1 MARVRTRF
9 ASAVNACFEAPSLE
23 HRSRVTDVDADA
35 DVSLNDER
43 RRASIVDTRVRLDS
57 TREAA
62 PSRDVFMIIVYSR
75 DLVGVVD
82 PSRNLKTSA

>member
-1 MARVRTRF
+1 MRTRY
-9 ASAVNACFEAPSLE
+9 ANAVNACVEAPSRSRA
-23 HRSRVTDVDADA
+23 RSRVADADADA

-57 TREAA
+57 TRESA
-62 PSRDVFMIIVYSR
+62 PSRDVCMIIVYSR

-82 PSRNLKTSA
+82 PSRNLKMSA